1 MLSPKQEAFCMGYAK
16 SGNATQ
22 AYKDAGYRPRNDDI
36 AAAAATRMLRNV
48 KVAAR
53 IAEISAQIESHKIM
67 DVEEM
72 QQRLT
77 AFARMETT
85 DSEGIAIKAMD
96 LLGKMQGV
104 YLQRQEIDINGSIP
118 VVIRDDIAGDTS

>member
-1 MLSPKQEAFCMGYAK
+1 MAYAK

-22 AYKDAGYRPRNDDI
+22 AYKDAGYKTKNDEI
-36 AAAAATRMLRNV
+36 ARAAASRLLTNV
-48 KVAAR
+48 NVSAR
-53 IAEISAQIESHKIM
+53 IAEINTQIESRKIM

-85 DSEGIAIKAMD
+85 TSEGIAIKAMD

>member
-1 MLSPKQEAFCMGYAK
+1 MGYAK

-22 AYKDAGYRPRNDDI
+22 AYKDAGYKVKDDVV
-36 AAAAATRMLRNV
+36 AASCATKLLRNAQV
-48 KVAAR
+48 KQR
-53 IAEISAQIESHKIM
+53 IAEISAQIESRKIM